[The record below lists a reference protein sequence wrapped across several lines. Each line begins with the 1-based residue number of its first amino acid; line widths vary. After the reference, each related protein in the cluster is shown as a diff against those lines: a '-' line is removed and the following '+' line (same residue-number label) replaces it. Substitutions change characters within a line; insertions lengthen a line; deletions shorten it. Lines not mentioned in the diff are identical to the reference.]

1 MSNVKQTIL
10 KQSTIRE
17 SLNVKQFT
25 SIVTQDSPELTSQL
39 NVNNENSIIHFMKTV
54 SWTYIIDPS
63 LQLVETSASS
73 SVELSQIDYI
83 ICLSSTVSD
92 TSIN

>member
-54 SWTYIIDPS
+54 SWTYNIDPS